1 MSFVFKDAFPSLQLK
16 GRAEVLLE
24 DTIVTRVTTPRT
36 HDFLNIYLESDHV
49 ITKDIIREVE
59 REIKKQVINN
69 QTTIV
74 RIFETFKLPKA
85 PELDK
90 LYEEYSDSALLE
102 IEGLNIM
109 FFNMMRTAT
118 VSFDSPDVMK
128 VSLADIPVYHV
139 KEKEFADLLDDIY
152 IKRFG
157 CNGRIEFEYHEINIE
172 QKEDEEYRA
181 LIRSVS
187 ENERKS
193 AEKFIGAKESDTPG
207 EPAEKE
213 KPKEEPKPA
222 PKQQSG
228 GYNGGG
234 RSWDTGRSGF
244 RNGNVQR
251 KNPMAD
257 DPNHIFGFVYP
268 DEKTVPLS
276 ELNEGMT
283 NVSVKGM
290 VFSYKAVPIK
300 DERTVVSFNIADF
313 TDAISCKMYI
323 DTAEAPAIQEKLEP
337 GTFV

>member
-139 KEKEFADLLDDIY
+139 KEKEFADL
-152 IKRFG
+152 
-157 CNGRIEFEYHEINIE
+157 
-172 QKEDEEYRA
+172 
-181 LIRSVS
+181 
-187 ENERKS
+187 
-193 AEKFIGAKESDTPG
+193 
-207 EPAEKE
+207 
-213 KPKEEPKPA
+213 
-222 PKQQSG
+222 
-228 GYNGGG
+228 
-234 RSWDTGRSGF
+234 
-244 RNGNVQR
+244 
-251 KNPMAD
+251 
-257 DPNHIFGFVYP
+257 
-268 DEKTVPLS
+268 
-276 ELNEGMT
+276 
-283 NVSVKGM
+283 
-290 VFSYKAVPIK
+290 
-300 DERTVVSFNIADF
+300 
-313 TDAISCKMYI
+313 
-323 DTAEAPAIQEKLEP
+323 
-337 GTFV
+337 